1 MILTYIV
8 AGIILLVFL
17 YIAWKVAKKLIVN
30 SIIGLIILGV
40 LYLMGVKFIHWFL
53 VFVITVIFG
62 IPGILVV
69 LILQFFGIP
78 V

>member
-1 MILTYIV
+1 MVLTYIV

-69 LILQFFGIP
+69 LILQFFGVP